1 MSLILPRNRFGLLRR
16 TVGSAGGSAT
26 AIITTL
32 TLASLRSDYGGWVG
46 CKFTVGGAAITLST
60 LGRWVVSGNSQTHQ
74 VNLRDASGAEL
85 AVVTVNTSGAPTG
98 AFLYG
103 AITPV
108 VLTAGAVYYITSK
121 ENSGGDQW
129 YDESTVTATSG
140 VTVDHGCY
148 IGSQTGV
155 PQINQA
161 GKTYVP
167 VNAQYS

>member
-1 MSLILPRNRFGLLRR
+1 MSKRGPLLGAATRR
-16 TVGSAGGSAT
+16 SAGGGGT
-26 AIITTL
+26 AIITSV

-46 CKFTVGGAAITLST
+46 CKFTVGGTGITISS

-74 VNLRDASGAEL
+74 VNLRNSSGTEL
-85 AVVTVNTSGAPTG
+85 AVVTINTSGATAG
-98 AFLYG
+98 AFLYE

-108 VLTAGAVYYITSK
+108 ALSAGAVYYITSK

-140 VTVDHGCY
+140 VTVNNGCY
-148 IGSQTGV
+148 IGTQTGI
-155 PQINQA
+155 PQSNQA

-167 VNAQYS
+167 VNALY